1 MNKEKEIKAFRKF
14 LVKFF
19 NMSFKQRNRL
29 ILRVSKKNIQFGDF
43 LKKVRDFNRN
53 QQAELL
59 AQYDNPEV
67 NNWLWGL

>member
-29 ILRVSKKNIQFGDF
+29 ILRVSKKDIQFGNF
-43 LKKVRDFNRN
+43 LKKIRDFNRN
-53 QQAELL
+53 QQKELL
-59 AQYDNPEV
+59 SQYDNPEV
-67 NNWLWGL
+67 NEWL